1 MAIVQI
7 SKIQV
12 RTGAESDLPQLDIGE
27 LGFATDTRNAYI
39 GNDPL
44 MDPPVGI
51 QPTLTQLLTDS
62 PNCYINASQLIGV
75 LNIHVTDL
83 KIDGGTNGYVLQTDG
98 SGNLNWSA
106 QSGGGGGSVGGTNT
120 QVQFNDS
127 GVASGT
133 SNLTFDKT
141 SNTLTLTGNLVATNV
156 TGNLLTASQP
166 NITTVGTL
174 TGLTT
179 IANANINLGGELII
193 TNNNQHGGSSY
204 AGMITFTSTIN
215 DATNVNK
222 FVRLTDSGTLEIIN
236 SEYSETIFSLTDSGN
251 LTTNYIFGN
260 GSQLSDI
267 HAVSVGTLTSLTV
280 DGITNLGTVANVKV
294 SGGTLNQVLR
304 TDGDGNLSWA
314 TISGTGSIYGN
325 TEVGLYLAS
334 YTSYM
339 ANATHATIAD
349 SANSVAGSDV
359 VGFVANATIANT
371 VRDSSQPNITSV
383 GTLVSLTVSGTTTLG
398 DTVSANYFIGSGNNL
413 SNIRAANVNGKVAN
427 SIYADSAGSA
437 TLADVATNAT
447 IVPWTGVSGKPST
460 VSGYNITD
468 LWVPQR
474 QSVSTSTLTLA
485 AGANTT
491 VTLSGYKTY
500 MMYGIQATATNIWIS
515 VYSNTSS
522 MTSDASRTS
531 STDPTPGTGVI
542 AEVITKDSN
551 MNYFTPGVIGYNN
564 DSSVSGNIYVRITN
578 IGSTSTTLT
587 ASLNILRLE

>member
-204 AGMITFTSTIN
+204 AGMITFTSTID

-437 TLADVATNAT
+437 TLADVASSAILAGTVTTASQPNIT
-447 IVPWTGVSGKPST
+447 SVGTLVSLNVSGTATMGNLIVSVGTPPEHSYGALGDKMGT
-460 VSGYNITD
+460 VSFDQNYMYYCTGDYVDDTTD
-468 LWVPQR
+468 IWSRVALD
-474 QSVSTSTLTLA
+474 
-485 AGANTT
+485 NT
-491 VTLSGYKTY
+491 
-500 MMYGIQATATNIWIS
+500 
-515 VYSNTSS
+515 
-522 MTSDASRTS
+522 
-531 STDPTPGTGVI
+531 P
-542 AEVITKDSN
+542 
-551 MNYFTPGVIGYNN
+551 F
-564 DSSVSGNIYVRITN
+564 
-578 IGSTSTTLT
+578 
-587 ASLNILRLE
+587 